1 MFCHCHNW
9 VPAQSIR
16 EGWPTLD
23 LVEVHFSLPKN
34 VREETCRFKAGENV
48 LISINDP
55 VSTSA
60 ARDGR
65 VFNDHE
71 HDNYEILSP
80 DTDFKRKSKER
91 RGRPAGPTQNQP
103 TLASIDVYTCT
114 MEQSIHIVYT
124 EFTLTYMQLNA
135 AGFPTNL
142 YNGVA
147 ATFGRGARNLFSL
160 APTKIL
166 NMSRHTVPSYP
177 RTCEEPKK
185 KTVALQIKPSS
196 CKSVHIHTTASDLS
210 LFQPVGYI
218 QVCLWSVRQ
227 SHVLKDK
234 HRSSEYV
241 QPTSSSHFNAGF
253 LLDLDGKF
261 FGMFTSIFLSKRPFF
276 QSPIT

>member
-135 AGFPTNL
+135 AGFPPIFTMELQQHLAGGQGTCSVLHQQRSWTWAVIRCHLIHVPAKNPRKKL
-142 YNGVA
+142 LPFKSSLQVA
-147 ATFGRGARNLFSL
+147 SPSTFTPLRQICHFFSLLATF
-160 APTKIL
+160 KC
-166 NMSRHTVPSYP
+166 V
-177 RTCEEPKK
+177 CE
-185 KTVALQIKPSS
+185 V
-196 CKSVHIHTTASDLS
+196 
-210 LFQPVGYI
+210 
-218 QVCLWSVRQ
+218 
-227 SHVLKDK
+227 
-234 HRSSEYV
+234 
-241 QPTSSSHFNAGF
+241 
-253 LLDLDGKF
+253 
-261 FGMFTSIFLSKRPFF
+261 
-276 QSPIT
+276 